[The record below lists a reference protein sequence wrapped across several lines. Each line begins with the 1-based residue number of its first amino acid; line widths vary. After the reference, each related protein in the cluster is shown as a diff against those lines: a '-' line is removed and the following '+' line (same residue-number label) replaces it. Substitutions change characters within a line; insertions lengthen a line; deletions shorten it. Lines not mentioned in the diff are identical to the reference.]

1 MQIFPDGKYAI
12 WTALS
17 GHDRG
22 GTTGRRGGSPS
33 AAGEPPA
40 PKPFPGD
47 KTTWNGFD
55 RFDFKVL
62 GRKVLVVAP
71 GQPAPGRPWVW
82 RGRFFGHRPEA
93 DVALLRRG
101 FHVAYMDVPEMLGSP
116 EAVRHWDA
124 FYRVLTEDHGLSRR
138 PALEGMSRGGL
149 HVLNW
154 AIAHPD
160 RVSCLYLDAPVC
172 DFKSWPG
179 GRGKGKGSPAD
190 WKLLL
195 KAYGFRDDAE
205 ALAYPGNPVDNLRP
219 LAEARVPILIVS
231 GDADDVVP
239 FPENAGLLEDRFRRL
254 GGSVRVIVK
263 PGVGHKHG
271 LDDPSP
277 IVEFIAGHA
286 APQAAGVVTHTVESE
301 FQKGP
306 TVVRVLPPSKVE
318 PGRRYPVLY
327 ILPVQPGLEPRW
339 GDGLDEVRK
348 LGLHDKFGLFCVAPT
363 FSDWPWYADH
373 PTDPAKRQESYL
385 LKTVLPLVES
395 RHPVLAKPEGRLLLG
410 FSKSGWGAFALL
422 LRHPD
427 TFGRAAAFDAPLWM
441 DWPTKYGSA
450 EIFGTAE
457 AFSEYRIRTL
467 LEKRAG
473 DLARS
478 GVARLA
484 LFGDGNFRG
493 DHERLRELLEKHKIP
508 HHLGKAVPRRH
519 HWGAGWVADA
529 VGFLAS
535 AEPGPPAP

>member
-1 MQIFPDGKYAI
+1 
-12 WTALS
+12 
-17 GHDRG
+17 
-22 GTTGRRGGSPS
+22 
-33 AAGEPPA
+33 
-40 PKPFPGD
+40 
-47 KTTWNGFD
+47 
-55 RFDFKVL
+55 
-62 GRKVLVVAP
+62 
-71 GQPAPGRPWVW
+71 
-82 RGRFFGHRPEA
+82 
-93 DVALLRRG
+93 
-101 FHVAYMDVPEMLGSP
+101 
-116 EAVRHWDA
+116 
-124 FYRVLTEDHGLSRR
+124 
-138 PALEGMSRGGL
+138 MSRGGL
-149 HVLNW
+149 YVLNW

-254 GGSVRVIVK
+254 GGSVQVILK

-277 IVEFIAGHA
+277 VVEFIAAQA
-286 APQAAGVVTHTVESE
+286 APQADGVVTHTVESE

-318 PGRRYPVLY
+318 PGRRYRVLY

-348 LGLHDKFGLFCVAPT
+348 LGLHDKYGLFCVAPT

-373 PTDPAKRQESYL
+373 PTDPVKRQESYL
-385 LKTVLPLVES
+385 LRTVLQLVES

-410 FSKSGWGAFALL
+410 FSKSGWGGVRAAAEASGHLRPGGGVRRAPVDGLADQVRFGGD
-422 LRHPD
+422 LRHRRGLLGVPHPHVARETGRGAGSRRRRPVGAVRPRQLPRRPRTPPRTAGETQD
-427 TFGRAAAFDAPLWM
+427 PAPPGEGRPAPAPLGVGVGRRRGRIPGLPGTAGPGARTGRAARGGQA
-441 DWPTKYGSA
+441 GRVINS
-450 EIFGTAE
+450 
-457 AFSEYRIRTL
+457 RRTIV
-467 LEKRAG
+467 AG
-473 DLARS
+473 DP
-478 GVARLA
+478 GV
-484 LFGDGNFRG
+484 
-493 DHERLRELLEKHKIP
+493 
-508 HHLGKAVPRRH
+508 
-519 HWGAGWVADA
+519 W
-529 VGFLAS
+529 
-535 AEPGPPAP
+535 